1 MRLAIIILNYRTPD
15 LTIDCLASLDG
26 QLETGRD
33 RVIVVDNA
41 SGDDSADRIESAVAQ
56 RGWQDWV
63 TVRRSAV
70 NGGFAAGNNL
80 ALREVQ
86 AEFYVLLNS
95 DTLVRPG
102 TMSGLLAA
110 ADEHPQAG
118 LLGPSFEEGD
128 GRWSASCFRDFHP
141 ISELVDAACSGPVT
155 RLFHKYEVSIPA
167 AECTSAVDWVG
178 FACVLIR
185 RPVIEQIGLL
195 DDGYFMYF
203 EDADYCRRARAGGWQ
218 VVHVPQLRV
227 VHFEGSSS
235 GINPQYIDL
244 RRRPRYYYAARARYY
259 RNHCGQLG
267 LVAANLLW
275 NAGRVVSWLHEAA
288 GNKRP
293 HARQLQWRDIWTDC
307 FRAR

>member
-1 MRLAIIILNYRTPD
+1 
-15 LTIDCLASLDG
+15 
-26 QLETGRD
+26 
-33 RVIVVDNA
+33 
-41 SGDDSADRIESAVAQ
+41 
-56 RGWQDWV
+56 
-63 TVRRSAV
+63 
-70 NGGFAAGNNL
+70 
-80 ALREVQ
+80 
-86 AEFYVLLNS
+86 
-95 DTLVRPG
+95 
-102 TMSGLLAA
+102 LAA

-185 RPVIEQIGLL
+185 RAVIEQIGLL

-218 VVHVPQLRV
+218 VVHAPQLRV
-227 VHFEGSSS
+227 VHFQGSSS